1 MKIENVILNDNIQRA
16 LDEMGFVEGTQI
28 QQEAIPV
35 ILEGK
40 DIVGQSNT
48 GTGKTAA
55 FGIPILEK
63 IDREVKMPQAI
74 VLLPTRELAV
84 QVANEFRK
92 YGKYMD
98 GIKTVTVYGGAD
110 IREQINK
117 LKSGAQIIVGTPGRV
132 IDLID
137 RHVIK
142 LNELKMAVLDEA
154 DEMLKMGFR
163 EDIELILSK
172 IDHPVQTLLF
182 SATIPDAMKN
192 IIKKFLNNPV
202 SVKVLREGITAK
214 EVKQSY
220 FLVKH
225 SDKVEALARLI
236 DTYTPR
242 LTLVFCNTK
251 KSVDEL
257 YDELIERGYNC
268 DKMHGDI
275 KQSQRIDTLNKFN
288 NGLIEILI
296 ATDVAAR
303 GLDIKEV
310 DLVINYE
317 VPSKEDY
324 YVHRIG
330 RTGRAGKE
338 GASFTLASAK
348 EMKKIEN
355 IERYTKKDIRKRTIP
370 TVDKVNE
377 VKQDKFIRNIVEV
390 IEKEDL
396 GENRELAGRLMSQGY
411 DAETLI
417 AAMMKKLVKFDYSEE
432 RDLNEVIPERK
443 KSTRKTSRNLE
454 DTVRFHVNVGKKQ
467 GIRPGDILGAV
478 AGECDIPGSD
488 IGEIEVLENFS
499 FFNAATEHQ
508 HRILKRMAG
517 AQIKGQNV
525 AVELSK
531 EKKSKSMREK
541 SHDNW
546 SRKKS
551 EKSRKKYW
559 QELIVGNII
568 WKMNC
573 DGLSKIAT
581 ATKRGKIRWELPLHD
596 CLKTNPEL
604 RLKALV
610 VRSWYGCLKSVEK

>member
-1 MKIENVILNDNIQRA
+1 MKIENVVLNDSIQRA
-16 LDEMGFVEGTQI
+16 LDDMGFEESTQI
-28 QQEAIPV
+28 QQETIPL
-35 ILEGK
+35 IMEGK

-55 FGIPILEK
+55 YAIPILEK
-63 IDREVKMPQAI
+63 IDKELKMPQAL

-84 QVANEFRK
+84 QVANEVRK
-92 YGKYMD
+92 IGKYMD

-110 IREQINK
+110 IKDQINK
-117 LKSGAQIIVGTPGRV
+117 LKAGAQIIAGTPGRI
-132 IDLID
+132 IDLIE

-142 LNELKMAVLDEA
+142 LGEIKITVLDEA

-163 EDIELILSK
+163 EDIELILGK
-172 IDHPVQTLLF
+172 IDHPVQSLLF
-182 SATIPDAMKN
+182 SATIPDD
-192 IIKKFLNNPV
+192 IKKIINKFLHSPV

-236 DTYTPR
+236 DTYTPK

-251 KSVDEL
+251 RGVDEL
-257 YDELIERGYNC
+257 YDQLVDKGYNC
-268 DKMHGDI
+268 DKIHGDI
-275 KQSQRIDTLNKFN
+275 KQSQRLDTLNKFN

-310 DLVINYE
+310 ELVINYE

-348 EMKKIEN
+348 ELRKIED
-355 IERYTKKDIRKRTIP
+355 IEKYTKKSIRKRTIP

-377 VKQDKFIRNIVEV
+377 VKQDKFIRGIVSV
-390 IEKEDL
+390 IESGDL
-396 GENRELAGRLMSQGY
+396 GENRELAGKLMDKGY
-411 DAETLI
+411 DAETVI
-417 AAMMKKLVKFDYSEE
+417 AAMIKKLVKFDLSEE
-432 RDLNEVIPERK
+432 RDLNDVLPER
-443 KSTRKTSRNLE
+443 RKRGEVKLE
-454 DTVRFHVNVGKKQ
+454 NTERFHVNLGKKQ

-478 AGECDIPGSD
+478 AGECDIPGYD
-488 IGEIEVLENFS
+488 IGEIEVLDNFS
-499 FFNAATEHQ
+499 FFTASKDHK
-508 HRILKRMAG
+508 HRILDRMNRS
-517 AQIKGQNV
+517 QIKGMDV

-531 EKKSKSMREK
+531 EKKSRFAREK
-541 SHDNW
+541 SSDDKSFW
-546 SRKKS
+546 KRKK
-551 EKSRKKYW
+551 R
-559 QELIVGNII
+559 
-568 WKMNC
+568 
-573 DGLSKIAT
+573 
-581 ATKRGKIRWELPLHD
+581 
-596 CLKTNPEL
+596 
-604 RLKALV
+604 
-610 VRSWYGCLKSVEK
+610 

>member
-1 MKIENVILNDNIQRA
+1 MKIENLILNDNIQRA
-16 LDEMGFVEGTQI
+16 LDEMGFEELTQI

-40 DIVGQSNT
+40 DIIGQSNT

-63 IDREVKMPQAI
+63 IDRNIKMPQAI

-98 GIKTVTVYGGAD
+98 GIKIVSVYGGAD
-110 IREQINK
+110 IRDQINK
-117 LKSGAQIIVGTPGRV
+117 LKAGAQIIVGTPGRV

-142 LNELKMAVLDEA
+142 LSELNMAVLDEA

-192 IIKKFLNNPV
+192 IIKKFLKNPV

-225 SDKVEALARLI
+225 SDKVDALARLI

-242 LTLVFCNTK
+242 LALVFCNTK

-257 YDELIERGYNC
+257 YDQLIERGYNC

-310 DLVINYE
+310 DIVINYE

-338 GASFTLASAK
+338 GASFTLVSAK

-377 VKQDKFIRNIVEV
+377 VKQDKFIRNIIEV

-396 GENRELAGRLMSQGY
+396 GENRVLAGRLMEQGH

-417 AAMMKKLVKFDYSEE
+417 AAMIKKLVKFDYSAE
-432 RDLNEVIPERK
+432 RDLNDIIPERK
-443 KSTRKTSRNLE
+443 KFTRGSAKNLG
-454 DTVRFHVNVGKKQ
+454 DTVRFHVNMGKKQ

-488 IGEIEVLENFS
+488 IGEIEILENFS
-499 FFNAATEHQ
+499 FFTAASEHKN
-508 HRILKRMAG
+508 RILKRMES

-525 AVELSK
+525 VIELSK
-531 EKKSKSMREK
+531 EKKSRQSREK
-541 SHDNW
+541 QQDDKW
-546 SRKKS
+546 SRKKP
-551 EKSRKKYW
+551 RKKY
-559 QELIVGNII
+559 
-568 WKMNC
+568 
-573 DGLSKIAT
+573 
-581 ATKRGKIRWELPLHD
+581 
-596 CLKTNPEL
+596 
-604 RLKALV
+604 
-610 VRSWYGCLKSVEK
+610 

>member
-1 MKIENVILNDNIQRA
+1 MKIENVNLNDNIQKA
-16 LDEMGFVEGTQI
+16 LQEMGFEESTQI

-35 ILEGK
+35 VLEGH
-40 DIVGQSNT
+40 DIIGQSNT

-63 IDREVKMPQAI
+63 IDTRVKLPQAL

-92 YGKYMD
+92 IGKYMD

-110 IREQINK
+110 IRTQINK
-117 LKSGAQIIVGTPGRV
+117 VKEGAQIIVGTPGRI

-142 LNELKMAVLDEA
+142 LSELKITVLDEA

-163 EDIELILSK
+163 EDIELILSNV
-172 IDHPVQTLLF
+172 DHVTQTLLF
-182 SATIPDAMKN
+182 SATIPDDMKK
-192 IIKKFLNNPV
+192 IIKKFLKDPV
-202 SVKVLREGITAK
+202 SIKTLREGITAK

-220 FLVKH
+220 FLVKQ
-225 SDKVEALARLI
+225 SDKVDALARLV

-251 KSVDEL
+251 KSVDDL
-257 YDELIERGYNC
+257 YEVLIERGYNC
-268 DKMHGDI
+268 DKIHGDI
-275 KQSQRIDTLNKFN
+275 KQSQRIDTLTKFN
-288 NGLIEILI
+288 NGLIDILI

-310 DLVINYE
+310 ECVINFE

-348 EMKKIEN
+348 EIKKIEN
-355 IERYTKKDIRKRTIP
+355 IEKYTKKPIRKRTIP

-377 VKQDKFIRNIVEV
+377 VKQDKFIRGVVELV
-390 IEKEDL
+390 EKGDL
-396 GENRELAGRLMSQGY
+396 GENRALAARLLEQEY

-417 AAMMKKLVKFDYSEE
+417 AAMIKKLVKFDTSEE
-432 RDLNEVIPERK
+432 RDLNDIIPERK
-443 KSTRKTSRNLE
+443 KISRGAKNLE
-454 DTVRFHVNVGKKQ
+454 DTVRFHVSLGKKQ

-478 AGECDIPGSD
+478 AGECGIPGSD
-488 IGEIEVLENFS
+488 IGEIEVLENYS
-499 FFNAATEHQ
+499 FFNAASEHQ
-508 HRILKRMAG
+508 MRILDRMQG
-517 AQIKGQNV
+517 AQIKGKDV
-525 AVELSK
+525 LIELSK
-531 EKKSKSMREK
+531 EKKSSRPARGKSFDEK
-541 SHDNW
+541 PMWQRN
-546 SRKKS
+546 KP
-551 EKSRKKYW
+551 RKKY
-559 QELIVGNII
+559 
-568 WKMNC
+568 
-573 DGLSKIAT
+573 
-581 ATKRGKIRWELPLHD
+581 
-596 CLKTNPEL
+596 
-604 RLKALV
+604 
-610 VRSWYGCLKSVEK
+610 

>member
-16 LDEMGFVEGTQI
+16 LDEMGFEEGTQI

-63 IDREVKMPQAI
+63 IDKDLRMPQAI

-117 LKSGAQIIVGTPGRV
+117 LKGGAQIIVGTPGRV

-142 LNELKMAVLDEA
+142 LSELRMAILDEA

-182 SATIPDAMKN
+182 SATIPDEMKN
-192 IIKKFLNNPV
+192 IIKKFLTNPV
-202 SVKVLREGITAK
+202 SVKALRDGITAK

-225 SDKVEALARLI
+225 SDKVDALSRLI

-242 LTLVFCNTK
+242 LALVFCNTK
-251 KSVDEL
+251 RSVDEL
-257 YDELIERGYNC
+257 YDKLIERGYNC

-288 NGLIEILI
+288 SGLIEILI

-310 DLVINYE
+310 DIVINFDI
-317 VPSKEDY
+317 PSKEDY

-338 GASFTLASAK
+338 GASFTLVSAK
-348 EMKKIEN
+348 EIKKLESIEK
-355 IERYTKKDIRKRTIP
+355 YTKKPIRKRAIP

-377 VKQDKFIRNIVEV
+377 VKQDKFIRSIVE
-390 IEKEDL
+390 IIQKEEL
-396 GENRELAGRLMSQGY
+396 GENRELAGKLMSQGY

-417 AAMMKKLVKFDYSEE
+417 AAMIKKLVKFDYSEE
-432 RDLNEVIPERK
+432 RDLNDIVVERK
-443 KSTRKTSRNLE
+443 KTRGSKSLT
-454 DTVRFHVNVGKKQ
+454 DTVRFHVSAGKKQ

-478 AGECDIPGSD
+478 AGECDVPGSD
-488 IGEIEVLENFS
+488 IGEIEILENFS
-499 FFNAATEHQ
+499 FFTAASEHKN
-508 HRILKRMAG
+508 RILKNMEG

-525 AVELSK
+525 VVELSR
-531 EKKSKSMREK
+531 EKKSRNSREK
-541 SHDNW
+541 SSDKSW

-551 EKSRKKYW
+551 RKK
-559 QELIVGNII
+559 
-568 WKMNC
+568 
-573 DGLSKIAT
+573 
-581 ATKRGKIRWELPLHD
+581 
-596 CLKTNPEL
+596 
-604 RLKALV
+604 
-610 VRSWYGCLKSVEK
+610 

>member
-1 MKIENVILNDNIQRA
+1 MKIENINLNVNIQRA
-16 LDEMGFVEGTQI
+16 LEEMGFEELTQI

-35 ILEGK
+35 VLEGH
-40 DIVGQSNT
+40 DIIAQSNT

-63 IDREVKMPQAI
+63 IDKDLRTPQAI

-110 IREQINK
+110 IRDQINK
-117 LKSGAQIIVGTPGRV
+117 LKGGAQIIVGTPGRV
-132 IDLID
+132 IDLIE
-137 RHVIK
+137 RRVIK
-142 LNELKMAVLDEA
+142 LDNINMAVLDEA

-163 EDIELILSK
+163 EDIELILDK
-172 IDHPVQTLLF
+172 IDHEVQTLLF

-192 IIKKFLNNPV
+192 IIKKFLKNPV
-202 SVKVLREGITAK
+202 PVKVLREGITAK

-225 SDKVEALARLI
+225 SDKLEALSRLI
-236 DTYTPR
+236 DAYTPK

-251 KSVDEL
+251 KSVDDL
-257 YDELIERGYNC
+257 YDQLIEKGYNC
-268 DKMHGDI
+268 DKIHGDI

-288 NGLIEILI
+288 NGLIDILI

-310 DLVINYE
+310 ELVINYD

-338 GASFTLASAK
+338 GASFTLVSAK
-348 EMKKIEN
+348 EMRKIED

-370 TVDKVNE
+370 TVDRVNE

-390 IEKEDL
+390 IEKEDI
-396 GENRELAGRLMSQGY
+396 GENNKELAERLMSQGF

-417 AAMMKKLVKFDYSEE
+417 AAMIKKLVKFDYSEE
-432 RDLNEVIPERK
+432 RDLNDIIPERK
-443 KSTRKTSRNLE
+443 KSTRSSSKRL
-454 DTVRFHVNVGKKQ
+454 DDKDAVRFHVNLGKKQ
-467 GIRPGDILGAV
+467 GVRPGDILGAV

-488 IGEIEVLENFS
+488 IGEIEILENFS
-499 FFNAATEHQ
+499 FFTAASEHKNK
-508 HRILKRMAG
+508 ILKKMDG
-517 AQIKGQNV
+517 SQIKGKDV
-525 AVELSK
+525 VIELSK
-531 EKKSKSMREK
+531 EKKSRNSRDTRDKKSGG
-541 SHDNW
+541 DNW
-546 SRKKS
+546 GRNKGRK
-551 EKSRKKYW
+551 Y
-559 QELIVGNII
+559 
-568 WKMNC
+568 
-573 DGLSKIAT
+573 
-581 ATKRGKIRWELPLHD
+581 
-596 CLKTNPEL
+596 
-604 RLKALV
+604 
-610 VRSWYGCLKSVEK
+610 

>member
-1 MKIENVILNDNIQRA
+1 MKIENVVLNDSIQRA
-16 LDEMGFVEGTQI
+16 LDDMGFEESTQI
-28 QQEAIPV
+28 QQDTIPL
-35 ILEGK
+35 IMEGK

-55 FGIPILEK
+55 YAIPILEK
-63 IDREVKMPQAI
+63 IDKELKMPQAL

-84 QVANEFRK
+84 QVANEVRK
-92 YGKYMD
+92 IGKYMD

-110 IREQINK
+110 IKDQINK
-117 LKSGAQIIVGTPGRV
+117 LKAGAQIIAGTPGRI
-132 IDLID
+132 IDLIE

-142 LNELKMAVLDEA
+142 LGEIKITVLDEA

-163 EDIELILSK
+163 EDIELILGK
-172 IDHPVQTLLF
+172 IDHPVQSLLF
-182 SATIPDAMKN
+182 SATIPDD
-192 IIKKFLNNPV
+192 IKKIINKFLHSPV

-236 DTYTPR
+236 DTYTPK

-251 KSVDEL
+251 RGVDEL
-257 YDELIERGYNC
+257 YDQLVYKGYNC
-268 DKMHGDI
+268 DKIHGDI
-275 KQSQRIDTLNKFN
+275 KQSQRLDTLNKFN

-310 DLVINYE
+310 ELVINYE

-348 EMKKIEN
+348 ELRKIED
-355 IERYTKKDIRKRTIP
+355 IEKYTKKSIRKRTIP

-377 VKQDKFIRNIVEV
+377 VKQDKFIRGIVSV
-390 IEKEDL
+390 IESGDL
-396 GENRELAGRLMSQGY
+396 GENIELAGKLMDKGY
-411 DAETLI
+411 DAETVI
-417 AAMMKKLVKFDYSEE
+417 AAMIKKLVKFDLSEE
-432 RDLNEVIPERK
+432 RDLNDVLPER
-443 KSTRKTSRNLE
+443 RKRGEVKLE
-454 DTVRFHVNVGKKQ
+454 NTERFHVNLGKKQ

-478 AGECDIPGSD
+478 AGECDIPGYD
-488 IGEIEVLENFS
+488 IGEIEVLDNFS
-499 FFNAATEHQ
+499 FFTASKDHK
-508 HRILKRMAG
+508 HRILDRMNRS
-517 AQIKGQNV
+517 QIKGMDV

-531 EKKSKSMREK
+531 EKKSRFAREK
-541 SHDNW
+541 SSDDKSFW
-546 SRKKS
+546 KRKK
-551 EKSRKKYW
+551 R
-559 QELIVGNII
+559 
-568 WKMNC
+568 
-573 DGLSKIAT
+573 
-581 ATKRGKIRWELPLHD
+581 
-596 CLKTNPEL
+596 
-604 RLKALV
+604 
-610 VRSWYGCLKSVEK
+610 

>member
-35 ILEGK
+35 ILEGR

-63 IDREVKMPQAI
+63 IDRDIRMPQAI

-110 IREQINK
+110 IRDQINK
-117 LKSGAQIIVGTPGRV
+117 LKGGAQIIVGTPGRV

-142 LNELKMAVLDEA
+142 LSELNMAVLDEA

-163 EDIELILSK
+163 EDIELILDK

-192 IIKKFLNNPV
+192 IIKKFLKNPV
-202 SVKVLREGITAK
+202 SIKVLREGITAK

-225 SDKVEALARLI
+225 SDKVDALSRLI

-242 LTLVFCNTK
+242 LALIFCNTK

-257 YDELIERGYNC
+257 YDQLIERGYNC

-310 DLVINYE
+310 DIVINYE

-338 GASFTLASAK
+338 GSSFTLVSAK
-348 EMKKIEN
+348 EMKKIEA
-355 IERYTKKDIRKRTIP
+355 IEKYTKKDIRKRTIP

-390 IEKEDL
+390 IEKEEL

-417 AAMMKKLVKFDYSEE
+417 AAMIKKLVRFDYSEE
-432 RDLNEVIPERK
+432 RDLNDIIPERK
-443 KSTRKTSRNLE
+443 KFSRESKKLDE
-454 DTVRFHVNVGKKQ
+454 KDSVRFHVNLGKKQ
-467 GIRPGDILGAV
+467 GVRPGDILGAV

-488 IGEIEVLENFS
+488 IGEIEILENFS
-499 FFNAATEHQ
+499 FFTAATEHKN
-508 HRILKRMAG
+508 RILKKMEG
-517 AQIKGQNV
+517 AQIKGKDV
-525 AVELSK
+525 VIELSR
-531 EKKSKSMREK
+531 EKKSRNSREK
-541 SHDNW
+541 SQDNSW
-546 SRKKS
+546 GRKKF
-551 EKSRKKYW
+551 RKK
-559 QELIVGNII
+559 
-568 WKMNC
+568 
-573 DGLSKIAT
+573 
-581 ATKRGKIRWELPLHD
+581 
-596 CLKTNPEL
+596 
-604 RLKALV
+604 
-610 VRSWYGCLKSVEK
+610 

>member
-1 MKIENVILNDNIQRA
+1 MKIENVVLNDSIQRA
-16 LDEMGFVEGTQI
+16 LDDMGFEESTQI
-28 QQEAIPV
+28 QQDTIPL
-35 ILEGK
+35 IMEGK

-55 FGIPILEK
+55 YAIPILEK
-63 IDREVKMPQAI
+63 IDKELKMPQAL

-84 QVANEFRK
+84 QVANEVRK
-92 YGKYMD
+92 IGKYMD

-110 IREQINK
+110 IKDQINK
-117 LKSGAQIIVGTPGRV
+117 LKAGAQIIAGTPGRI
-132 IDLID
+132 IDLIE

-142 LNELKMAVLDEA
+142 LGEIKITVLDEA

-163 EDIELILSK
+163 EDIELILGK
-172 IDHPVQTLLF
+172 IDHSVQSLLF
-182 SATIPDAMKN
+182 SATIPDD
-192 IIKKFLNNPV
+192 IKKIINKFLHSPV

-236 DTYTPR
+236 DTYTPK

-251 KSVDEL
+251 RGVDEL
-257 YDELIERGYNC
+257 YDQLVDKGYNC
-268 DKMHGDI
+268 DKIHGDI
-275 KQSQRIDTLNKFN
+275 KQSQRLDTLNKFN

-310 DLVINYE
+310 ELVINYE

-348 EMKKIEN
+348 ELRKIED
-355 IERYTKKDIRKRTIP
+355 IEKYTKKSIRKRTIP

-377 VKQDKFIRNIVEV
+377 VKQDKFIRGIVSV
-390 IEKEDL
+390 IESGDL
-396 GENRELAGRLMSQGY
+396 GENRELAGELMDKGY
-411 DAETLI
+411 DAETVI
-417 AAMMKKLVKFDYSEE
+417 AAMIKKLVKFDLSEE
-432 RDLNEVIPERK
+432 RDLNDVLPER
-443 KSTRKTSRNLE
+443 RKRGEVKLE
-454 DTVRFHVNVGKKQ
+454 NTERFHVNLGKKQ

-478 AGECDIPGSD
+478 AGECDIPGYD
-488 IGEIEVLENFS
+488 IGEIEVLDNFS
-499 FFNAATEHQ
+499 FFTASKDHK
-508 HRILKRMAG
+508 HRILDRMNRS
-517 AQIKGQNV
+517 QIKGMDV

-531 EKKSKSMREK
+531 EKKSRFAREK
-541 SHDNW
+541 SSDDKSFW
-546 SRKKS
+546 KRKK
-551 EKSRKKYW
+551 R
-559 QELIVGNII
+559 
-568 WKMNC
+568 
-573 DGLSKIAT
+573 
-581 ATKRGKIRWELPLHD
+581 
-596 CLKTNPEL
+596 
-604 RLKALV
+604 
-610 VRSWYGCLKSVEK
+610 

>member
-1 MKIENVILNDNIQRA
+1 MKIENVILNDNIQKA
-16 LDEMGFVEGTQI
+16 LDEMGFEEGTQI

-63 IDREVKMPQAI
+63 IDRDLKLPQAI

-110 IREQINK
+110 IRDQINK
-117 LKSGAQIIVGTPGRV
+117 LKAGAQIIVGTPGRV

-142 LNELKMAVLDEA
+142 LSELRMAVLDEA

-172 IDHPVQTLLF
+172 IDHPVQTSLF

-202 SVKVLREGITAK
+202 SIKVLREGITAK

-225 SDKVEALARLI
+225 SDKVDALARLI

-242 LTLVFCNTK
+242 LALVFCNTK

-257 YDELIERGYNC
+257 YDLLIERGYNC

-310 DLVINYE
+310 DIVINFE

-338 GASFTLASAK
+338 GASFTLVSAK
-348 EMKKIEN
+348 EMKKIES
-355 IERYTKKDIRKRTIP
+355 IEKYTKKDIRKRSIP

-390 IEKEDL
+390 VEKEEL
-396 GENRELAGRLMSQGY
+396 GDNRELAGRLMSQGY

-417 AAMMKKLVKFDYSEE
+417 AAMIKKLVKFDYSEE
-432 RDLNEVIPERK
+432 RDLNEIIPERR
-443 KSTRKTSRNLE
+443 KSTRSTSRNLE
-454 DTVRFHVNVGKKQ
+454 DTVRFHVNLGKKQ

-499 FFNAATEHQ
+499 FFNAASEHQ
-508 HRILKRMAG
+508 NRILKKMAS

-525 AVELSK
+525 AIELSK

-541 SHDNW
+541 PYDNNW
-546 SRKKS
+546 NRKKT
-551 EKSRKKYW
+551 EKTRKKY
-559 QELIVGNII
+559 
-568 WKMNC
+568 
-573 DGLSKIAT
+573 
-581 ATKRGKIRWELPLHD
+581 
-596 CLKTNPEL
+596 
-604 RLKALV
+604 
-610 VRSWYGCLKSVEK
+610 

>member
-16 LDEMGFVEGTQI
+16 LDEMGFEEGTQI

-35 ILEGK
+35 ILEGR
-40 DIVGQSNT
+40 DIIGQSNT

-63 IDREVKMPQAI
+63 IDRNIKMPQAI

-110 IREQINK
+110 IRDQINK
-117 LKSGAQIIVGTPGRV
+117 LKGGAQIIVGTPGRV

-137 RHVIK
+137 RNVIK
-142 LNELKMAVLDEA
+142 LSELNMAVLDEA

-163 EDIELILSK
+163 EDIELILGK

-192 IIKKFLNNPV
+192 IIKKFLKNPV
-202 SVKVLREGITAK
+202 SIKVLREGITAK

-225 SDKVEALARLI
+225 SDKVDALARLV

-242 LTLVFCNTK
+242 LALIFCNTK

-257 YDELIERGYNC
+257 YDQLIERGYNC

-310 DLVINYE
+310 DIVINYD

-338 GASFTLASAK
+338 GASFTLVSAK
-348 EMKKIEN
+348 EMKKIED
-355 IERYTKKDIRKRTIP
+355 IERYTKKDIRKRSIP

-390 IEKEDL
+390 IEKEEL
-396 GENRELAGRLMSQGY
+396 GENRELAGRLMSQGF

-417 AAMMKKLVKFDYSEE
+417 AAMIKKLVKFDYSEE
-432 RDLNEVIPERK
+432 RDLNEIIPERK
-443 KSTRKTSRNLE
+443 KFSRESKRLDE
-454 DTVRFHVNVGKKQ
+454 KDSVRFHVNVGKKQ
-467 GIRPGDILGAV
+467 GVRPGDILGAV

-488 IGEIEVLENFS
+488 IGEIEILENYS
-499 FFNAATEHQ
+499 FFTAATEHKN
-508 HRILKRMAG
+508 RILKKMEG

-525 AVELSK
+525 VVELSK
-531 EKKSKSMREK
+531 EKKSRHTREK
-541 SHDNW
+541 SSGSSWGRKPSDDNW

-551 EKSRKKYW
+551 RKK
-559 QELIVGNII
+559 
-568 WKMNC
+568 
-573 DGLSKIAT
+573 
-581 ATKRGKIRWELPLHD
+581 
-596 CLKTNPEL
+596 
-604 RLKALV
+604 
-610 VRSWYGCLKSVEK
+610 

>member
-1 MKIENVILNDNIQRA
+1 MFVIATLTMYNEKLIKIERGRKKLMKIENVVLNENIQRA
-16 LDEMGFVEGTQI
+16 LIDMGFEESTQI
-28 QQEAIPV
+28 QQEAIPL

-55 FGIPILEK
+55 YVIPILEK
-63 IDREVKMPQAI
+63 IDKELRMPQAL

-84 QVANEFRK
+84 QVANEVRK
-92 YGKYMD
+92 ISKYME

-110 IREQINK
+110 IKEQINK
-117 LKSGAQIIVGTPGRV
+117 LKGGAQIIVGTPGRI

-142 LNELKMAVLDEA
+142 LGELKITVLDEA

-172 IDHPVQTLLF
+172 IDHPVQSLLF
-182 SATIPDAMKN
+182 SATIPDDMKK
-192 IIKKFLNNPV
+192 IIKKFLNSPV

-236 DTYTPR
+236 DTYTPK

-251 KSVDEL
+251 RAVDEL
-257 YDELIERGYNC
+257 YEQLIDKGYNC
-268 DKMHGDI
+268 DKIHGDI
-275 KQSQRIDTLNKFN
+275 KQSQRLDTLNKFN
-288 NGLIEILI
+288 SGLIEILI

-310 DLVINYE
+310 ELVINYE

-348 EMKKIEN
+348 ELRKIED
-355 IERYTKKDIRKRTIP
+355 IEKYTKKPIRKRTIP
-370 TVDKVNE
+370 TVDRVNE
-377 VKQDKFIRNIVEV
+377 VKQDKFIRGIVSV
-390 IEKEDL
+390 IESGDL
-396 GENRELAGRLMSQGY
+396 GENRELAGKLMDKGY
-411 DAETLI
+411 DAETVI
-417 AAMMKKLVKFDYSEE
+417 AAMMKKLVKFDLSEE
-432 RDLNEVIPERK
+432 RDLNEVIPER
-443 KSTRKTSRNLE
+443 RKRGAGKAVKLE
-454 DTVRFHVNVGKKQ
+454 DTERFHVNLGKKQ

-478 AGECDIPGSD
+478 AGECDIAGYD
-488 IGEIEVLENFS
+488 IGEIEILDNFS
-499 FFNAATEHQ
+499 FFTAKKEHKS
-508 HRILKRMAG
+508 RILDRMNRS
-517 AQIKGQNV
+517 QIKGMDV
-525 AVELSK
+525 VVELSK
-531 EKKSKSMREK
+531 EKKSRFKREK
-541 SHDNW
+541 SPDDKSFW
-546 SRKKS
+546 KRKKQ
-551 EKSRKKYW
+551 K
-559 QELIVGNII
+559 
-568 WKMNC
+568 
-573 DGLSKIAT
+573 
-581 ATKRGKIRWELPLHD
+581 
-596 CLKTNPEL
+596 
-604 RLKALV
+604 
-610 VRSWYGCLKSVEK
+610 

>member
-1 MKIENVILNDNIQRA
+1 MRIENVILNDNIQRA
-16 LDEMGFVEGTQI
+16 LDEMGFEECTQI

-40 DIVGQSNT
+40 DIIGQSNT

-63 IDREVKMPQAI
+63 IDKEVRMPQAL

-92 YGKYMD
+92 IGKYMD

-110 IREQINK
+110 IREQITR
-117 LKSGAQIIVGTPGRV
+117 LKGGAQIIVGTPGRV

-142 LNELKMAVLDEA
+142 LSELKISVLDEA

-172 IDHPVQTLLF
+172 IEHPVQTLLF
-182 SATIPDAMKN
+182 SATIPDTMKN
-192 IIKKFLNNPV
+192 IIKKFLNSPQTI
-202 SVKVLREGITAK
+202 KVLREGITAK

-225 SDKVEALARLI
+225 SDKIEALTRII
-236 DTYTPR
+236 DTYTPK
-242 LTLVFCNTK
+242 LAVIFCNTK

-257 YDELIERGYNC
+257 YEQLIEKGYNC
-268 DKMHGDI
+268 DKIHGDI
-275 KQSQRIDTLNKFN
+275 KQSQRLDTLNKFN
-288 NGLIEILI
+288 NGVIDILI

-310 DLVINYE
+310 EAVINFE

-338 GASFTLASAK
+338 GSSFTLASAK
-348 EMKKIEN
+348 EMKKIED
-355 IERYTKKDIRKRTIP
+355 IEKYTKKAIRKRQVP

-377 VKQDKFIRNIVEV
+377 VKQDKFIRGIAEV
-390 IEKEDL
+390 IEKGDI
-396 GENRELAGRLMSQGY
+396 GENRELAGKLMSQGY

-417 AAMMKKLVKFDYSEE
+417 AAMIKKLVKFDASEE
-432 RDLNEVIPERK
+432 RDLNDVIPERRK
-443 KSTRKTSRNLE
+443 KGGPKNLG
-454 DTVRFHVNVGKKQ
+454 DTVRFHVSVGKKQ

-478 AGECDIPGSD
+478 AGECDIPGND

-499 FFNAATEHQ
+499 FFNAAAEHSN
-508 HRILKRMAG
+508 RILKRMAG
-517 AQIKGQNV
+517 SQIKGQNV
-525 AVELSK
+525 VVELSK
-531 EKKSKSMREK
+531 ETKPRRSKEK
-541 SHDNW
+541 HSDEKWSNDKW
-546 SRKKS
+546 SRKKP
-551 EKSRKKYW
+551 RKK
-559 QELIVGNII
+559 
-568 WKMNC
+568 
-573 DGLSKIAT
+573 
-581 ATKRGKIRWELPLHD
+581 
-596 CLKTNPEL
+596 
-604 RLKALV
+604 
-610 VRSWYGCLKSVEK
+610 

>member
-1 MKIENVILNDNIQRA
+1 MKIENVVLNDSIQRA
-16 LDEMGFVEGTQI
+16 LDDMGFEESTQI
-28 QQEAIPV
+28 QQETIPL
-35 ILEGK
+35 IMEGK

-55 FGIPILEK
+55 YAIPILEK
-63 IDREVKMPQAI
+63 IDKELKMPQAL

-84 QVANEFRK
+84 QVANEVRK
-92 YGKYMD
+92 IGKYMD

-110 IREQINK
+110 IKDQINK
-117 LKSGAQIIVGTPGRV
+117 LKAGAQIIAGTPGRI
-132 IDLID
+132 IDLIE

-142 LNELKMAVLDEA
+142 LGEIKITVLDEA

-163 EDIELILSK
+163 EDIELILGK
-172 IDHPVQTLLF
+172 IDHPVQSLLF
-182 SATIPDAMKN
+182 SATIPDD
-192 IIKKFLNNPV
+192 IKKIINKFLHSPV

-236 DTYTPR
+236 DTYTPK

-251 KSVDEL
+251 RGVDEL
-257 YDELIERGYNC
+257 YDQLVDKGYNC
-268 DKMHGDI
+268 DKIHGDI
-275 KQSQRIDTLNKFN
+275 KQSQRLDTLNKFN

-310 DLVINYE
+310 ELVINYE

-348 EMKKIEN
+348 ELRKIED
-355 IERYTKKDIRKRTIP
+355 IEKYTKKSIRKRTIP

-377 VKQDKFIRNIVEV
+377 VKQDKFIRGIVSV
-390 IEKEDL
+390 IESGDL
-396 GENRELAGRLMSQGY
+396 GENRELAGELMDKGY
-411 DAETLI
+411 DAETVI
-417 AAMMKKLVKFDYSEE
+417 AAMIKKLVKFDLSEE
-432 RDLNEVIPERK
+432 RDLNDVLPERK
-443 KSTRKTSRNLE
+443 KRGEVKLE
-454 DTVRFHVNVGKKQ
+454 NTERFHVNLGKKQ

-478 AGECDIPGSD
+478 AGECDIPGYD
-488 IGEIEVLENFS
+488 IGEIEVLDNFS
-499 FFNAATEHQ
+499 FFTASKDHK
-508 HRILKRMAG
+508 HRILDRMNRS
-517 AQIKGQNV
+517 QIKGMDV

-531 EKKSKSMREK
+531 EKKSRFAREK
-541 SHDNW
+541 SSDDKSFW
-546 SRKKS
+546 KRKK
-551 EKSRKKYW
+551 R
-559 QELIVGNII
+559 
-568 WKMNC
+568 
-573 DGLSKIAT
+573 
-581 ATKRGKIRWELPLHD
+581 
-596 CLKTNPEL
+596 
-604 RLKALV
+604 
-610 VRSWYGCLKSVEK
+610 

>member
-1 MKIENVILNDNIQRA
+1 MKIENVVLNDNIQKA
-16 LDEMGFVEGTQI
+16 LDEMGFEESTQI

-55 FGIPILEK
+55 YTIPILEK
-63 IDREVKMPQAI
+63 IDKEIRMPQAL

-84 QVANEFRK
+84 QVANEVRK
-92 YGKYMD
+92 IGKYME

-110 IREQINK
+110 IKDQINK
-117 LKSGAQIIVGTPGRV
+117 LKGGAQIIVGTPGRV

-137 RHVIK
+137 RRVIK
-142 LNELKMAVLDEA
+142 LSELKISVLDEA

-172 IDHPVQTLLF
+172 IDHPVQSLLF
-182 SATIPDAMKN
+182 SATIPDDMKK

-236 DTYTPR
+236 DTYTPK

-251 KSVDEL
+251 RAVDEL
-257 YDELIERGYNC
+257 YDQLIDKGYNC
-268 DKMHGDI
+268 DKIHGDI
-275 KQSQRIDTLNKFN
+275 KQSQRLDTLNKFN
-288 NGLIEILI
+288 NGLIDILI

-310 DLVINYE
+310 EVVINFE

-338 GASFTLASAK
+338 GSSFTLASAK
-348 EMKKIEN
+348 EMKKIED
-355 IERYTKKDIRKRTIP
+355 IEKYTKKPIRKRTIP

-377 VKQDKFIRNIVEV
+377 VKQDKFFRGIVSV
-390 IEKEDL
+390 IESGDL
-396 GENRELAGRLMSQGY
+396 GENRVLAGRLIDKGY
-411 DAETLI
+411 DSETII
-417 AAMMKKLVKFDYSEE
+417 AAMIKKLVKFDLSEE
-432 RDLNEVIPERK
+432 RDLNDVIPERK
-443 KSTRKTSRNLE
+443 KHQRGSVRLE
-454 DTVRFHVNVGKKQ
+454 DTERFHINLGKKQ
-467 GIRPGDILGAV
+467 GVRPGDILGAV
-478 AGECDIPGSD
+478 AGECDIPGYD
-488 IGEIEVLENFS
+488 IGEIEILDNFS
-499 FFNAATEHQ
+499 FFTAAREHK
-508 HRILKRMAG
+508 HRILDRMNG
-517 AQIKGQNV
+517 SQIKGMDV
-525 AVELSK
+525 VVELSK
-531 EKKSKSMREK
+531 EKKSRNKNKERNDKSFFKRNK
-541 SHDNW
+541 
-546 SRKKS
+546 RK
-551 EKSRKKYW
+551 
-559 QELIVGNII
+559 
-568 WKMNC
+568 
-573 DGLSKIAT
+573 
-581 ATKRGKIRWELPLHD
+581 
-596 CLKTNPEL
+596 
-604 RLKALV
+604 
-610 VRSWYGCLKSVEK
+610 

>member
-1 MKIENVILNDNIQRA
+1 MKIENVILNDNIQKA
-16 LDEMGFVEGTQI
+16 LDEMGFEEGTQI
-28 QQEAIPV
+28 QKEAIPV

-40 DIVGQSNT
+40 DIIGQSNT

-63 IDREVKMPQAI
+63 IDSDIKLPQAI

-84 QVANEFRK
+84 QVANEFKK

-98 GIKTVTVYGGAD
+98 GIKTVAVYGGAD
-110 IREQINK
+110 IRDQISK
-117 LKSGAQIIVGTPGRV
+117 LKNGAQIIVGTPGRV
-132 IDLID
+132 IDLIE
-137 RHVIK
+137 RRVIK
-142 LNELKMAVLDEA
+142 LSDLNMAVLDEA

-182 SATIPDAMKN
+182 SATIPDAMRN
-192 IIKKFLNNPV
+192 IIKKFLKNPV
-202 SVKVLREGITAK
+202 SVKTLREGITAK

-225 SDKVEALARLI
+225 SDKVDALGRLI

-251 KSVDEL
+251 KSVDDL
-257 YDELIERGYNC
+257 YEVLVERGYNC
-268 DKMHGDI
+268 DKIHGDI
-275 KQSQRIDTLNKFN
+275 KQSQRIDTLNRFN
-288 NGLIEILI
+288 NGFIDILI

-310 DLVINYE
+310 EVVINFE

-338 GASFTLASAK
+338 GASFTLVSAK
-348 EMKKIEN
+348 EIRKIES
-355 IERYTKKDIRKRTIP
+355 IEKYTKKAIRKRAIP

-390 IEKEDL
+390 IEKDELQDNKDL
-396 GENRELAGRLMSQGY
+396 VEKLMSLGY
-411 DAETLI
+411 DSDKLI
-417 AAMMKKLVKFDYSEE
+417 AAMIKKLVKFDSSAGK
-432 RDLNEVIPERK
+432 DLNDIVPERK
-443 KSTRKTSRNLE
+443 KSTRSAKLSDE
-454 DTVRFHVNVGKKQ
+454 ETVRFHVNMGKKQ

-488 IGEIEVLENFS
+488 IGEIELLDNYS
-499 FFNAATEHQ
+499 FFNVATVHKN
-508 HRILKRMAG
+508 RILSKMEG
-517 AQIKGQNV
+517 AQIKGKDV
-525 AVELSK
+525 IIELTK
-531 EKKSKSMREK
+531 EKSRQSRSKPFS
-541 SHDNW
+541 SSDDNW
-546 SRKKS
+546 SRNKP
-551 EKSRKKYW
+551 RKKY
-559 QELIVGNII
+559 
-568 WKMNC
+568 
-573 DGLSKIAT
+573 
-581 ATKRGKIRWELPLHD
+581 
-596 CLKTNPEL
+596 
-604 RLKALV
+604 
-610 VRSWYGCLKSVEK
+610 

>member
-1 MKIENVILNDNIQRA
+1 MIELMKIENVILNDNIQRA
-16 LDEMGFVEGTQI
+16 LDEMGFEEGTQI

-40 DIVGQSNT
+40 DIIGQSNT

-63 IDREVKMPQAI
+63 IDRDVRMPQAI

-117 LKSGAQIIVGTPGRV
+117 LKGGAQIIVGTPGRV
-132 IDLID
+132 IDLIE

-142 LNELKMAVLDEA
+142 LSELNMAVLDEA

-163 EDIELILSK
+163 EDIELILGK

-182 SATIPDAMKN
+182 SATIPDEMKN
-192 IIKKFLNNPV
+192 IIKKFLRNPV

-225 SDKVEALARLI
+225 SDKVDALARLI

-242 LTLVFCNTK
+242 LALVFCNTK

-257 YDELIERGYNC
+257 YDQLIERGYNC

-310 DLVINYE
+310 DIVINYD

-338 GASFTLASAK
+338 GASFTLVSAK
-348 EMKKIEN
+348 EMKKIED

-390 IEKEDL
+390 IEKEEL
-396 GENRELAGRLMSQGY
+396 GDNRELAGKLMTQGY

-417 AAMMKKLVKFDYSEE
+417 AAMIKKLVKFDYSEE
-432 RDLNEVIPERK
+432 RDLNDVIPERK
-443 KSTRKTSRNLE
+443 KSSRGNKSLG
-454 DTVRFHVNVGKKQ
+454 DAVRFHVSVGKKQ
-467 GIRPGDILGAV
+467 GVRPGDILGAV

-488 IGEIEVLENFS
+488 IGEIEILENFS
-499 FFNAATEHQ
+499 FFTAAAEHKN
-508 HRILKRMAG
+508 RILKKMEG
-517 AQIKGQNV
+517 SQIKGQDV
-525 AVELSK
+525 VVELSR
-531 EKKSKSMREK
+531 EKKSRQSREK
-541 SHDNW
+541 SSGNSWGRKTSDDNW
-546 SRKKS
+546 ARK
-551 EKSRKKYW
+551 KSRKK
-559 QELIVGNII
+559 
-568 WKMNC
+568 
-573 DGLSKIAT
+573 
-581 ATKRGKIRWELPLHD
+581 
-596 CLKTNPEL
+596 
-604 RLKALV
+604 
-610 VRSWYGCLKSVEK
+610 

>member
-1 MKIENVILNDNIQRA
+1 MRNLMKIENVNLNDNIQRG
-16 LDEMGFVEGTQI
+16 LDEMGFVESTQI

-35 ILEGK
+35 ILDGK
-40 DIVGQSNT
+40 DIIGQSNT

-55 FGIPILEK
+55 FAIPILEK
-63 IDREVKMPQAI
+63 IDKDLRMPQALI
-74 VLLPTRELAV
+74 LLPTRELAV

-92 YGKYMD
+92 IGKYLE

-117 LKSGAQIIVGTPGRV
+117 LKGGAQIIVGTPGRV

-137 RHVIK
+137 RRVIK
-142 LNELKMAVLDEA
+142 LGELKISVLDEA

-172 IDHPVQTLLF
+172 VEHQVQNLLF
-182 SATIPDAMKN
+182 SATIPDEMKK
-192 IIKKFLNNPV
+192 IIKKFLNDPV
-202 SVKVLREGITAK
+202 PIKTLREGITAK

-220 FLVKH
+220 FMVKH

-236 DTYTPR
+236 DTYTPK

-257 YDELIERGYNC
+257 YDQLIDKGYNC
-268 DKMHGDI
+268 DKIHGDI
-275 KQSQRIDTLNKFN
+275 KQSQRLDTLNKFN
-288 NGLIEILI
+288 NGLIDVLI

-310 DLVINYE
+310 ELVINYE

-338 GASFTLASAK
+338 GSSFTLVSAK
-348 EMKKIEN
+348 EMKKIEA
-355 IERYTKKDIRKRTIP
+355 IEKYTKKPLRKRTIP

-377 VKQDKFIRNIVEV
+377 VKQDKFIRGIVEV
-390 IEKEDL
+390 IEKNDFS
-396 GENRELAGRLMSQGY
+396 ENRELAQRLLSQGH
-411 DAETLI
+411 DPETLI

-432 RDLNEVIPERK
+432 RDLNDILPERK
-443 KSTRKTSRNLE
+443 KSLRSKERRME
-454 DTVRFHVNVGKKQ
+454 DTVRFHVNLGKKQ

-488 IGEIEVLENFS
+488 IGEIEVLENYS
-499 FFNAATEHQ
+499 FFNVVSEHKN
-508 HRILKRMAG
+508 RILKHMAG
-517 AQIKGQNV
+517 SQIKGKDV
-525 AVELSK
+525 IVEVSK
-531 EKKSKSMREK
+531 EKKSRQNKFKSSEDK
-541 SHDNW
+541 FIYQ
-546 SRKKS
+546 RKKP
-551 EKSRKKYW
+551 RKK
-559 QELIVGNII
+559 
-568 WKMNC
+568 
-573 DGLSKIAT
+573 
-581 ATKRGKIRWELPLHD
+581 
-596 CLKTNPEL
+596 
-604 RLKALV
+604 
-610 VRSWYGCLKSVEK
+610 